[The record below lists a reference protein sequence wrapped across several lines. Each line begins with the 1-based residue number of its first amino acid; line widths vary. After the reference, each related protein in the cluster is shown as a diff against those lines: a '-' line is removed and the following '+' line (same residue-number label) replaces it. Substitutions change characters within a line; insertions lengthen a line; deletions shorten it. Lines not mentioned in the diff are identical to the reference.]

1 MIFTMFRGMT
11 GWRRV
16 LALSLHLVMVF
27 SLYFTIVVAVDNY
40 VLPSRIGRPDMVWPF
55 FAIAV
60 LAALLIASL
69 VRRVSFVWPSLA
81 MATAFAFIL
90 ESFRLFTGEVYPD
103 HRKLDVWAGAAC
115 FAIYFVLFWVSQRLA
130 IRYKK
135 MSAQN

>member
-40 VLPSRIGRPDMVWPF
+40 VLPSRIGHPDMVWPF

-60 LAALLIASL
+60 LAALLIALL
-69 VRRVSFVWPSLA
+69 VRRVSFVWPTLA
-81 MATAFAFIL
+81 MATALAFML
-90 ESFRLFTGEVYPD
+90 ESFRLFEGEVYPD
-103 HRKLDVWAGAAC
+103 HRKLDLWAGAAC
-115 FAIYFVLFWVSQRLA
+115 IAIYFVLFLVSQRLV